1 MRISVN
7 KALPLVLFPFF
18 VSGCIDTASNPT
30 VQQGTILV
38 NEVVTVCGA
47 MVGGEAEQ
55 RINEE
60 WAKYPDAEA
69 SRPMIE
75 SVAEVLLND
84 PTVPQEQRT
93 SNYKK
98 YLTCAAGLF
107 ATKQAMQ

>member
-1 MRISVN
+1 MKTSINKILSV
-7 KALPLVLFPFF
+7 VLLPFF
-18 VSGCIDTASNPT
+18 VSGCIDTASSPT
-30 VQQGTILV
+30 MQQGTILV

-60 WAKYPDAEA
+60 WAKYPEAEA

-84 PTVPQEQRT
+84 PTVPAEQRT

-98 YLTCAAGLF
+98 YMTCAAGLF
-107 ATKQAMQ
+107 ATKEAMQ